1 MASKELYCDLTSDA
15 NPIDVISIEVAEA
28 YKQACA
34 RCSFEVES
42 TAGII
47 LNSTIIADFGYVGDH
62 AQLFKGYVDEI
73 GYSRM
78 PGLYRVECRDIL
90 KRAIEHYIVMPDLE
104 NPWERENIQTETL
117 VGDLLSEAGIVNYA
131 PDVTHFTFG
140 TNGPA
145 EFNLISSWDAIGQLI
160 AIIAW
165 YCYAQNGV
173 VYFKDM
179 WPVPVGAPSHT
190 FITGDAGQIINI
202 EYSQSTDNLRNKTI
216 CYGKDGIYAEAS
228 AVSPYLPAGFY
239 KTAIVSNQL
248 IDTQAMAQSSCD
260 YNLALYNKLTETV
273 HLEIEGNPNVRAR
286 ETVHVTEAFTG
297 VDDDYFV
304 YSARHRLS
312 TDNATYQ
319 TSLALVK

>member
-1 MASKELYCDLTSDA
+1 MASKPLYYSLTSDG
-15 NPIDVISIEVAEA
+15 NPIDVTSIEVAEA

-34 RCSFEVES
+34 RCSFEVEDI
-42 TAGII
+42 TNIE

-104 NPWERENIQTETL
+104 NPWERENIQAETL
-117 VGDLLSEAGIVNYA
+117 VGDLLNEAGIAAYA

-145 EFNLISSWDAIGQLI
+145 EFNLISSWDAIGQVGS
-160 AIIAW
+160 IIAW
-165 YCYAQNGV
+165 YCYAEDGV
-173 VYFKDM
+173 VYFKET

-190 FITGDAGQIINI
+190 FVTGDAGEIISI
-202 EYSQSTDNLRNKTI
+202 EYSKSTDNLRNKAI
-216 CYGKDGIYAEAS
+216 CYGKDGISAEAS
-228 AVSPYLPAGFY
+228 AVSPFLPAGFY

-260 YNLALYNKLTETV
+260 YNLNLYNKLTETV

-286 ETVHVTEAFTG
+286 ETVRVTEAFSE
-297 VDDDYFV
+297 VDSDWFV
-304 YSARHRLS
+304 YSTRHRIS
-312 TDNATYQ
+312 VDNATYQ
-319 TSLALVK
+319 VSLALVK